1 MDEIKNMKKKVK
13 DYERDLKKKKNQQT
27 KREYQILDIQDTG
40 ELNDVYKLFTDLQ
53 NEIVLYKH
61 RIEKMKKERAA
72 TMVNYLHTKHKLN
85 ELREYY
91 KELKSKRASLNVSKS
106 SSANL
111 SLKINDLQ
119 RILKITNEK
128 YDTSAKILNLQ
139 IKKLENEIKES
150 KQNESALNKSLIMIN
165 HVSQA
170 SEVSLADLNIRSLS
184 LKSIMNRP
192 SPEKLTIDSKYIN
205 Y

>member
-13 DYERDLKKKKNQQT
+13 DYERDLKKKKKQQT

-111 SLKINDLQ
+111 ASKINDLQ